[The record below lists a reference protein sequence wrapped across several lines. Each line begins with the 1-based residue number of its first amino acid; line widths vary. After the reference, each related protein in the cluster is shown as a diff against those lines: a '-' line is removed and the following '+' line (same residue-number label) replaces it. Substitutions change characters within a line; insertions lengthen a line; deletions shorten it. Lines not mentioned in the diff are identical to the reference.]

1 MRTLVDA
8 FLYNCN
14 ISGDHLPP
22 SSGLSSACQSSPA
35 TFPAAVQSSAV
46 WRSMS
51 TTTTPF
57 TDTCAAPAV
66 APCRAPGSSTFT
78 SRSGTT
84 LSSLS
89 SPRGKTCTSVWW
101 KAVDRSSEL
110 ANTGRTTWLEFTN
123 IPQTSDLIKLR
134 RTEEP
139 SRQRGSSRKTQP
151 WRSWTRCARERL
163 IHPSKENPW
172 RRMCV
177 RKKLL
182 EWQRLPLVRST
193 PMFRLQI
200 PARRV
205 QAPSHRKPDSPT
217 GFPQQCALV
226 TAPSEASE
234 GGGEEGNEPQLSFH
248 LFLHQ

>member
-89 SPRGKTCTSVWW
+89 SPRGKTWWASHLYCKRCNMWSILRRWVFKVFDGASFTPFSTSVWW

-134 RTEEP
+134 RTE
-139 SRQRGSSRKTQP
+139 GKT
-151 WRSWTRCARERL
+151 TYF
-163 IHPSKENPW
+163 IH
-172 RRMCV
+172 
-177 RKKLL
+177 
-182 EWQRLPLVRST
+182 
-193 PMFRLQI
+193 
-200 PARRV
+200 
-205 QAPSHRKPDSPT
+205 
-217 GFPQQCALV
+217 
-226 TAPSEASE
+226 
-234 GGGEEGNEPQLSFH
+234 
-248 LFLHQ
+248 